1 MEIEDAFISALNLR
15 NHETVLYFLKNG
27 LKIKEIAED
36 APLTVCYSLEYLKRE
51 EIPLDLLKMV

>member
-1 MEIEDAFISALNLR
+1 LEIEDAFISALNLR

-36 APLTVCYSLEYLKRE
+36 APLTVCYSWSTLKE
-51 EIPLDLLKMV
+51 KKFP